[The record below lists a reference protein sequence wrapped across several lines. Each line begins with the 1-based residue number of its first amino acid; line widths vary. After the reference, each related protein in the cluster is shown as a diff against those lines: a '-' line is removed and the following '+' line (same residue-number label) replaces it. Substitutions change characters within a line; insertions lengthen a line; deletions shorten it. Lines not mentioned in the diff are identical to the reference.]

1 MARIGPI
8 GSKILRKGKD
18 RMSDGW
24 VKTDR
29 GWIKRYG
36 PPPTPVARGSFP
48 CPRIASDTMDLTE
61 HVDGKFYDSKSKFR
75 AVTKAH
81 VCVEVGNDPARLRR
95 PSREVLNQMARPAR
109 HAAIKKAM
117 DKAGL

>member
-1 MARIGPI
+1 MISI
-8 GSKILRKGKD
+8 GSKFKD
-18 RMSDGW
+18 NF
-24 VKTDR
+24 DR
-29 GWIKRYG
+29 IDWSKHEPYQPKRAD
-36 PPPTPVARGSFP
+36 PPRRSALP
-48 CPRIASDTMDLTE
+48 CPMVISDTMEPTE
-61 HVDGKFYDSKSKFR
+61 HVDGRYYTSKSKFR

-81 VCVEVGNDPARLRR
+81 GCVEVGNDPARLRR